1 MIDGPTGLKEELGP
15 GRPSRK
21 QHERRCKL
29 VANGEA
35 EDGATDGLRT
45 RDLLSHS
52 QALYP

>member
-1 MIDGPTGLKEELGP
+1 MIDGPTGLKEELDQLAPHG
-15 GRPSRK
+15 K
-21 QHERRCKL
+21 QHERGCKL
-29 VANGEA
+29 VATGEA